1 MSCQSMIVN
10 SDMMEIEY
18 YCELYPKGNKLELL
32 SDLNELYTPK
42 FADNVFTLKMIDDAG
57 NTHGS

>member
-1 MSCQSMIVN
+1 MN